1 MENFENET
9 AYGVYS
15 ENTAEKKNIGEC
27 IEDFF
32 TDYGNTLITCGT
44 YLALTAVSIGSLVL
58 AKRAAKNGLVVNVY
72 TPFPFKNK

>member
-15 ENTAEKKNIGEC
+15 ENTAEKKNIGER

-32 TDYGNTLITCGT
+32 TDYGNTLITLGT
-44 YLALTAVSIGSLVL
+44 YTALTVVSVGSLIL
-58 AKRAAKNGLVVNVY
+58 AKKAAKNGLVVNVY
-72 TPFPFKNK
+72 TPFPFKAK

>member
-9 AYGVYS
+9 GYGVYS
-15 ENTAEKKNIGEC
+15 ENTVEKKSIGER

-32 TDYGNTLITCGT
+32 TDYGNTLITGGT
-44 YLALTAVSIGSLVL
+44 YLALGLVSIGSLILV
-58 AKRAAKNGLVVNVY
+58 KKAAKNGLVVNVY